1 MKNTFKFWNTVT
13 FWYTISNSF
22 NHFWALKIVLIN
34 IAMILMIPVRMAVL
48 GVLNIKLRSNK
59 GYGVIIY
66 FHDLADK
73 ILSYESN

>member
-1 MKNTFKFWNTVT
+1 
-13 FWYTISNSF
+13 
-22 NHFWALKIVLIN
+22 
-34 IAMILMIPVRMAVL
+34 MILMIPVRMAVL

-73 ILSYESN
+73 ILSYESKKFPEVFSLATIIDAVCDQNLVTLVFL

>member
-1 MKNTFKFWNTVT
+1 MT
-13 FWYTISNSF
+13 
-22 NHFWALKIVLIN
+22 
-34 IAMILMIPVRMAVL
+34 LMIPVRMAVL
-48 GVLNIKLRSNK
+48 GVLNIKLLSNK